1 MKKMKKR
8 GGKKMMGKAKMTS
21 PMRGVKGGSKY

>member
-1 MKKMKKR
+1 MKKR
-8 GGKKMMGKAKMTS
+8 GGKKMMSKAKMTT